1 MSRGVIMNDMN
12 KLFKKIEGYRDE
24 IIQLQSDLTS
34 KVALGPS
41 NGGTGEHEKAA
52 YLKERLAVLKPN
64 LLEEIKAPDE
74 RAADGYRPNLIAKW
88 KGPDKSPTVWVLSH
102 MDIVPPGDASLWES
116 DPYEIRVE
124 GDKIFGRGVEDN
136 HHGIVSSLLAVKAI
150 LDSGLSQKNTIG
162 LAMVADEETG
172 SQFGLDFLLKKH
184 RDLFRPEDLI
194 LVPDGGNDDGT
205 MIEVSEKS
213 LLWLRFTV
221 VGRQCHA
228 STPEKGK
235 NSLLGAAKLILTLEK
250 IHEQFDEHDDM
261 FSPPSSTF
269 APTKMEANVPNINTI
284 PGRDV
289 FHLDCR
295 ILPKYR
301 VDEIIDSAKKLAAG
315 VAKELDLSIEVEP
328 VYREDAAEP
337 TSKEAPIVKSL
348 SRAVKMVTGL
358 DARPM
363 GIGGGTVA
371 AFFRKAG
378 LQAAVWT
385 TMPNTPHQPNEYC
398 LINNIIT
405 DTKVMAALFMGDY

>member
-1 MSRGVIMNDMN
+1 
-12 KLFKKIEGYRDE
+12 
-24 IIQLQSDLTS
+24 
-34 KVALGPS
+34 
-41 NGGTGEHEKAA
+41 
-52 YLKERLAVLKPN
+52 
-64 LLEEIKAPDE
+64 
-74 RAADGYRPNLIAKW
+74 
-88 KGPDKSPTVWVLSH
+88 
-102 MDIVPPGDASLWES
+102 
-116 DPYEIRVE
+116 
-124 GDKIFGRGVEDN
+124 VEDN
-136 HHGIVSSLLAVKAI
+136 QHGIVSSFLAVKAI
-150 LDSGLSQKNTIG
+150 LDSGLSHKHTIG

-172 SQFGLDFLLKKH
+172 SKFGLDFLLKNH
-184 RDLFRPEDLI
+184 GDLFLPEDLI
-194 LVPDGGNDDGT
+194 LVPDAGNDDGT

-235 NSLLGAAKLILTLEK
+235 NSLFGAAKLILALEK
-250 IHEQFDEHDDM
+250 INEMFNERDEM

-284 PGRDV
+284 PGRDI

-295 ILPKYR
+295 ILPTYG
-301 VDEIIDSAKKLAAG
+301 VDEVIASAERLAAD

-337 TSKEAPIVKSL
+337 TSKEAPIVQAL
-348 SRAVKMVTGL
+348 SRALKMVTGL

-398 LINNIIT
+398 LISNIIT
-405 DTKVMAALFMGDY
+405 DTKVMAALFMGDD